1 MFLTT
6 RRSMWMDEALEIAMD
21 ATERG
26 THSLKR
32 PTSHGT
38 SQWVPFLTIWMEKL
52 NLKIWGHEG
61 CL

>member
-1 MFLTT
+1 
-6 RRSMWMDEALEIAMD
+6 MDEALEIAMD